1 MIKDKFLLSK
11 AVKLTLSS
19 SFISIVISMCLLVNL
34 FTPGFSTIIK
44 SKGSAFPCE
53 HHTCGC
59 KTASDCLDHCCCVK
73 EKSTFD
79 MKCLLKKDS
88 KGAFSTFIQS
98 LACAGVPDQFT
109 AVSHNL
115 SLPEDGISCPNLYRF
130 YYMKMLRPVFPA
142 SIKISPPDKPPRI
155 T

>member
-1 MIKDKFLLSK
+1 MIKDKLLLSK
-11 AVKLTLSS
+11 AVKFTLSS
-19 SFISIVISMCLLVNL
+19 SFISIVISMCFLVNL

-44 SKGSAFPCE
+44 SKDSAFPCE

-59 KTASDCLDHCCCVK
+59 KTAPDCLNHCCCVK

-79 MKCLLKKDS
+79 MKCLLEEDS

-109 AVSHNL
+109 AVSYNL
-115 SLPEDGISCPNLYRF
+115 SLPEDGISYPNFYRF
-130 YYMKMLRPVFPA
+130 YYMKRLQPVFPI
-142 SIKISPPDKPPRI
+142 SIKVSPPDKPPRI